1 LARLV
6 DMGVEPYLVASS
18 LEAVLAQ
25 RLVRV
30 LCPHCKQI
38 DTSPTTQTL
47 HAQLKFP
54 ADVPIYKAV
63 GCRSCRN
70 TGYHGR
76 RAIFEWMDAGN
87 EVRRLI
93 LRNASSGEIRD
104 AAKRAG
110 LRLLSEDGWRL
121 VREGVTTP
129 EEVLRVTKDQS
140 LGEQDNVEA
149 AEIVAGGADVPLME
163 SE

>member
-1 LARLV
+1 
-6 DMGVEPYLVASS
+6 M
-18 LEAVLAQ
+18 
-25 RLVRV
+25 
-30 LCPHCKQI
+30 
-38 DTSPTTQTL
+38 
-47 HAQLKFP
+47 KFP
-54 ADVPIYKAV
+54 ADIPIYRAV
-63 GCRSCRN
+63 GCRACRN

-76 RAIFEWMDAGN
+76 RAIFEWMDTNN

-93 LRNASSGEIRD
+93 LRSASSDQIRD

-129 EEVLRVTKDQS
+129 EEVLRVTKDQT
-140 LGEQDNVEA
+140 LGEQDDSEA
-149 AEIVAGGADVPLME
+149 AEIVAGGDVPVME

>member
-1 LARLV
+1 
-6 DMGVEPYLVASS
+6 ME
-18 LEAVLAQ
+18 
-25 RLVRV
+25 
-30 LCPHCKQI
+30 
-38 DTSPTTQTL
+38 
-47 HAQLKFP
+47 
-54 ADVPIYKAV
+54 
-63 GCRSCRN
+63 
-70 TGYHGR
+70 
-76 RAIFEWMDAGN
+76 AGN